1 MAVQVV
7 RYRTDSSFCWGAHA
21 DGMVC
26 PLEGQWLTTGEFLTN
41 GGVEAAHAAFDFTTP
56 LADLKLLSPVTS
68 DADYICQG
76 LNYASH
82 LREIGRDPR
91 DAVHN
96 IFFQK
101 AASCICAPGDN
112 IVRPPHVKA
121 LDYEI
126 ELGLIVSCAITGS
139 LSITDEDLHDFL
151 GGVVITNDI
160 SARDVQVSH
169 EQFNKAKSYR
179 TFGPTGPF
187 LVLLSREEWRR
198 YGELE
203 LVLSVDGEERQ
214 RGEASDMIHKPGAT
228 LTELS
233 EIRDLKPGDMIAT
246 GTPGGVALKVL
257 GKLAMLV
264 GAFMSP
270 SKRSEIIAKRA
281 QSDPDYLRP
290 GNTVTCSIATP
301 DRVIDLGT
309 LENTVVE
316 PEHSSR

>member
-7 RYRTDSSFCWGAHA
+7 RYQTDTSFGWGVHA

-26 PLEGQWLTTGEFLTN
+26 PLNEDWPTTGAFLTD
-41 GGVEAAHAAFDFTTP
+41 GGVEAANAARDFTIP
-56 LADLKLLSPVTS
+56 LTNLNLLSPVTE
-68 DADYICQG
+68 DAEYICQG

-96 IFFQK
+96 IFFHK
-101 AASCICAPGDN
+101 AASCICGPGDE
-112 IVRPPHVKA
+112 IVRPAHVKA

-126 ELGLIVSCAITGS
+126 ELGLIVSRKITGPVS
-139 LSITDEDLHDFL
+139 VTDENLDQFL

-187 LVLLSREEWRR
+187 LVLLSSDEWRR

-203 LVLSVDGEERQ
+203 LVLTVDGEERQ
-214 RGEASDMIHKPGAT
+214 RCEASDMIHKPGAT

-246 GTPGGVALKVL
+246 GTPGGVALKVP
-257 GKLAMLV
+257 GKLAMLI
-264 GAFMSP
+264 GALMSP
-270 SKRSEIIAKRA
+270 AKRSEIIARRA

-290 GNTVTCSIATP
+290 GNTVTCSISTP
-301 DRVIDLGT
+301 DRMIDLGQ
-309 LENTVVE
+309 LENTVVGPE
-316 PEHSSR
+316 PRAV

>member
-1 MAVQVV
+1 MAVQVL
-7 RYRTDSSFCWGAHA
+7 RYKTAASFGWGVHA

-26 PLEGQWLTTGEFLTN
+26 PLEGDWTTTGAFLTG
-41 GGVEAAHAAFDFTTP
+41 GGVEAAYTATDFTAP
-56 LADLKLLSPVTS
+56 LSDLELLSPVTS

-82 LREIGRDPR
+82 LCEIGRDPR

-101 AASCICAPGDN
+101 AASCICGPGDD
-112 IVRPPHVKA
+112 IVRPAHVKA

-126 ELGLIVSCAITGS
+126 ELGLIVSSDITGPVS
-139 LSITDEDLHDFL
+139 VTDDDLHEFL
-151 GGVVITNDI
+151 AGVVITNDV

-187 LVLLSREEWRR
+187 LVLLSRDEWRR

-203 LVLSVDGEERQ
+203 LVLSVDGKERQ

-233 EIRDLKPGDMIAT
+233 EIRDLKSGDMIAT
-246 GTPGGVALKVL
+246 GTPGGVALKVP
-257 GKLAMLV
+257 GKLAMLI

-270 SKRSEIIAKRA
+270 ARRSEIITRRA

-290 GNTVTCSIATP
+290 GNTVKCSIATP
-301 DRVIDLGT
+301 DGRIDLGK
-309 LENTVVE
+309 LENRVVG
-316 PEHSSR
+316 PASRTR